1 MSHSKKSLAI
11 GLSQIISTLMEIS
24 KIEKI
29 ENGDTLILSGSVPK
43 GIESNIYQ
51 KICKKLEKKEL
62 ALKDIKGCECQAETT
77 KKIKKIDE
85 KLGKI
90 KNAKSTKP
98 DVIKETTTTTE

>member
-1 MSHSKKSLAI
+1 MARTAKEA
-11 GLSQIISTLMEIS
+11 TE
-24 KIEKI
+24 E
-29 ENGDTLILSGSVPK
+29 VV
-43 GIESNIYQ
+43 
-51 KICKKLEKKEL
+51 KKETTKKKTEGKTKTE
-62 ALKDIKGCECQAETT
+62 ATTKKVATKKTETTKKAETT

>member
-1 MSHSKKSLAI
+1 
-11 GLSQIISTLMEIS
+11 MEFI
-24 KIEKI
+24 
-29 ENGDTLILSGSVPK
+29 
-43 GIESNIYQ
+43 
-51 KICKKLEKKEL
+51 KICKDRYMVKDSNNRIVDEETKLKLEKKEL

-98 DVIKETTTTTE
+98 DVIKETTTTTEWYN